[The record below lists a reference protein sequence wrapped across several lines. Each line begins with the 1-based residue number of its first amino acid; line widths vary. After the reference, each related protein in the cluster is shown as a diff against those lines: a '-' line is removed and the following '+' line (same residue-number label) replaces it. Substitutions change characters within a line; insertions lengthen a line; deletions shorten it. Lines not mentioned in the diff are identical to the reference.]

1 MKYRE
6 LGLNMCFGCKNE
18 GGRTQPG
25 SLANSEL
32 ADISEAYVK
41 ECVKTVSS
49 VQSDIV
55 LSSLLASVLMR
66 DSDSRKRFKQ
76 HDFLWMTPSCTSPK
90 VSHNASSRGA
100 IIPCRKDLVR
110 SYYLGQDQEV
120 PVQQRESGT
129 VGRSQYGRWLNVQYA
144 ASL

>member
-41 ECVKTVSS
+41 ECVKTVFS

-66 DSDSRKRFKQ
+66 DSDSLER
-76 HDFLWMTPSCTSPK
+76 DSSNMISC
-90 VSHNASSRGA
+90 G
-100 IIPCRKDLVR
+100 
-110 SYYLGQDQEV
+110 
-120 PVQQRESGT
+120 
-129 VGRSQYGRWLNVQYA
+129 
-144 ASL
+144 